1 MIYYHPLI
9 YICAVLAIF
18 LENKKIES
26 PFMRISIV
34 LNCKQNSRLLS
45 LGGGGPEIGD
55 VTCIGSLH
63 LSCKRDKIKMRDYM
77 DREVTPPKQVTSP
90 GRGGGYS
97 LI

>member
-1 MIYYHPLI
+1 
-9 YICAVLAIF
+9 
-18 LENKKIES
+18 
-26 PFMRISIV
+26 MRISIV

-90 GRGGGYS
+90 GRGGGLLPYIS
-97 LI
+97 HIDMCRPKWI